1 MFIKK
6 GKSLKKVLI
15 EDIIYIEVEERY
27 CNIITEKKKF
37 VIMMSLT
44 KMLELHSSRFSRTHR
59 NYVVNSGKIEE
70 IIFNDNMVILKNHK
84 VMISDT
90 YKDLVKQFRI
100 LK

>member
-27 CNIITEKKKF
+27 CNIITEKKF

-44 KMLELHSSRFSRTHR
+44 KMLELLDPARFSRTHR
-59 NYVVNSGKIEE
+59 NYVVNLGKIEE
-70 IIFNDNMVILKNHK
+70 IIFNDI
-84 VMISDT
+84 
-90 YKDLVKQFRI
+90 
-100 LK
+100 

>member
-27 CNIITEKKKF
+27 CNITEKKKF

-44 KMLELHSSRFSRTHR
+44 KMLELLDSSRFSRTHR

-70 IIFNDNMVILKNHK
+70 IIFNDNMVILKGIIK
-84 VMISDT
+84 S
-90 YKDLVKQFRI
+90 
-100 LK
+100 